1 MTNLKP
7 YVVTLMA
14 GILGGYLLFS
24 ALLPKPKPEIQVV
37 EKIVE
42 KIVTKVDTHVVTRD
56 IIKPDGTHETVI
68 VADSHTATVNDL
80 QTATSIKTT
89 NPFQYRY
96 KVSPMLGYSFT
107 ANRQTYGAM
116 VEKYLLPGLTVGLY
130 AFPLEKNGGLTV
142 GLSF

>member
-14 GILGGYLLFS
+14 GILGGYLLFK
-24 ALLPKPKPEIQVV
+24 ATLPKPKPEIQVV
-37 EKIVE
+37 EKVVE
-42 KIVTKVDTHVVTRD
+42 KIVTKVDTHVVTRE
-56 IIKPDGTHETVI
+56 ITKPDGTRETVV
-68 VADSHTATVNDL
+68 VADSHTATVNDIK
-80 QTATSIKTT
+80 TDTSIKTT

-107 ANRQTYGAM
+107 SNEQTYGAM
-116 VEKYLLPGLTVGLY
+116 VEKYLSPGLTVGLY
-130 AFPLEKNGGLTV
+130 AFPLQKHGGLTV